1 MLQEK
6 RGDFIFNTL
15 FKKIMW
21 ALGAVAFLALGVFV
35 YLIVANLI
43 FQQEAS
49 SDTNQTKGAQEE
61 AKAGE
66 VSTNTIEQTQ
76 ATVGEENKDV
86 GEFVSTTH
94 DFYNDTTGYGGI
106 ATLNWND
113 QRAKAKTVLSKVE
126 GLLPNVTSETLK
138 SDLQEIEGLANSV
151 LESEDRSTV
160 RNLHRM
166 FHDLD
171 IALNS
176 YNGYDKVWN
185 VTETLGRGE

>member
-1 MLQEK
+1 MF
-6 RGDFIFNTL
+6 DTL

-21 ALGAVAFLALGVFV
+21 GLGTVAFLVLGVFV
-35 YLIVANLI
+35 YLIVANVI

-66 VSTNTIEQTQ
+66 VSANTIEQTQ
-76 ATVGEENKDV
+76 ATVGKENKDV

-94 DFYNDTTGYGGI
+94 DFYNDTTGFGGI
-106 ATLNWND
+106 GNLSWND
-113 QRAKAKTVLSKVE
+113 QRAKAEMVLKKVE
-126 GLLPNVTSETLK
+126 ELLPNVTSETLK

-151 LESEDRSTV
+151 LEREDKGTV

-176 YNGYDKVWN
+176 YNGYDKVWD
-185 VTETLGRGE
+185 VTETLRGE